1 MLTSN
6 SPDRPSV
13 NSYWVFSGRF
23 AEGEYPGAWDSVE
36 AATKLKSLL
45 DAGIDH
51 FIDLTEPGEL
61 LPYFDGFCKA
71 SVSHAGSAARGFLF
85 QFNRPSSVPGRYE

>member
-1 MLTSN
+1 MLTST
-6 SPDRPSV
+6 SPNRPSA
-13 NSYWVFSGRF
+13 NSYWVVPNRF
-23 AEGEYPGAWDSVE
+23 AAGEYPAE
-36 AATKLKSLL
+36 AATRLKTLL

-51 FIDLTEPGEL
+51 FIDLTEQGEL